1 MNIEFSEKG
10 DEFML
15 QVFGILL
22 FYMLSLPQSEGP
34 HLIHQFVSGVR
45 ILFSVIL
52 IYRQFFF
59 MWFMFDPFF
68 IYLFGLCMLRV
79 CMYMIKC
86 LILALS

>member
-45 ILFSVIL
+45 ILFSVVL
-52 IYRQFFF
+52 IYRQFFLCGLCLTLF
-59 MWFMFDPFF
+59 LF
-68 IYLFGLCMLRV
+68 IYLVYV
-79 CMYMIKC
+79 CC
-86 LILALS
+86 VSACT